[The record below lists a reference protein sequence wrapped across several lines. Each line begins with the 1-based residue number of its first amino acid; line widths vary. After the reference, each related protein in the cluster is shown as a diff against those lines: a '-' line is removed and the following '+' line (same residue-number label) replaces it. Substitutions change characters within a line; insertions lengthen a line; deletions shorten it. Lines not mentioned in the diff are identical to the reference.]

1 MAGLRLEYTLC
12 NWLWSFL
19 FVFVITSK
27 RDKLKER
34 KHNQGSVVGKG
45 MDANAHLFLTYKV
58 TPRSVLE
65 EKTLALPNVGY
76 IHKDSKD
83 KTSALQ
89 TK

>member
-12 NWLWSFL
+12 NWLWSF
-19 FVFVITSK
+19 VVVITSE

-34 KHNQGSVVGKG
+34 KHNQNSVLGKE
-45 MDANAHLFLTYKV
+45 MDVNAHLFLTYKV